1 VIGFGRFK
9 TSYLA
14 EQLKCSLSFPQ
25 PNFALNP
32 QSGLDAKGL
41 SMKRIKITRDSSGN
55 VNFDTV
61 SVDNTETV
69 FFINLDTVDS
79 HFPTI
84 AANPLG
90 PAPSAPSSQCHPVSP
105 YGCNLHPNEQGIINI
120 FRPLAEDV
128 TDLGQATTGQPIVQ
142 QRVVKGGKSPYQISN
157 EVFQILDGAGNV
169 IQNGS
174 GIGPGLQLVPT
185 ADNTG
190 ISVKGTPTVSGT
202 YQFTFEVNDDMGKN
216 LQQVPYSMIVT

>member
-1 VIGFGRFK
+1 
-9 TSYLA
+9 
-14 EQLKCSLSFPQ
+14 
-25 PNFALNP
+25 
-32 QSGLDAKGL
+32 
-41 SMKRIKITRDSSGN
+41 MKRIRITRDANGD
-55 VNFDTV
+55 VNFETV

-69 FFINLDTVDS
+69 FFLNLDPIDE

-84 AANPLG
+84 SANKLG
-90 PAPSAPSSQCHPVSP
+90 VAPSPTSSQCHPVSPSTGATLSP

-120 FRPLAEDV
+120 FRPLTEDV
-128 TDLGQATTGQPIVQ
+128 TNLAQATNGQPIAP

-169 IQNGS
+169 ILNGP

-185 ADNTG
+185 ANNNG
-190 ISVKGTPTVSGT
+190 ISVTGTPTVSGT

-216 LQQVPYSMIVT
+216 LQQVMYSMIVT